1 MQITETLEFLTQIH
15 TSWNNTE
22 QRMAL
27 RKFPRRYL
35 SYEYI
40 GVESWQSQYLR
51 ALLYNK
57 QTEQI
62 EIPLWHAASPLPDT
76 TYPGQ
81 TQIKLSTDKL
91 WGYRGCRNIILWFSD
106 KRGGDTY
113 AVQALLGDGTVKLGE
128 QIQSIYPGA
137 TTTICPVSYAVLQPE
152 DQYAIYDSAHMS
164 MQINLELLTDFTLTP
179 IPASLD
185 EFHFEPWKTK
195 NPWQEALPATYLGAE
210 VFGIAPAWA
219 DDLSGRFARS
229 ANKLDNQAGVVKY
242 DLKSLNTSESREIDY
257 LSLSRSEINNLQRF
271 FCRCKGR
278 LKSFWAPTWL
288 ADMVLTANAEKGQNY
303 LLVEWP
309 LFWKYY
315 RNLAR
320 RKTIVVFLNNQ
331 TARILTIAG
340 FTTDDAGNGKL
351 ILERPLPEGFRKEA
365 VAMISFL
372 CRYRFD
378 SDTMTT
384 DYETVDVAFTSFSFA
399 EVDQ

>member
-27 RKFPRRYL
+27 RKYPRRFL

-62 EIPLWHAASPLPDT
+62 EIPLWHAASPLPDM

-81 TQIKLSTDKL
+81 AQIKLTTDKL
-91 WGYRGCRNIILWFSD
+91 WAYRGCRNIIIWFND

-113 AVQALLGDGTVKLGE
+113 ALQAILGDGTIKLNE
-128 QIQSIYPGA
+128 QIQSVYPA
-137 TTTICPVSYAVLQPE
+137 KSIICPVSYAVLQPE
-152 DQYAIYDSAHMS
+152 DKYQIYDSDNMS
-164 MQINLELLTDFTLTP
+164 MQINVELMADYHLTP
-179 IPASLD
+179 IPQSLD
-185 EFHFEPWKTK
+185 ETRYEPWKTA
-195 NPWQEALPATYLGAE
+195 NPCQNALPASYLGAD
-210 VFGIAPAWA
+210 VFGIAPAWSN
-219 DDLSGRFARS
+219 DLSAHFTRN
-229 ANKLDNQAGVVKY
+229 ANKLDNQTGVVKY

-257 LSLSRSEINNLQRF
+257 VALGRPEINNLQRF

-288 ADMVLTANAEKGQNY
+288 SDMVLASSAEKGQNY

-309 LFWKYY
+309 LYWKYY

-320 RKTIVVFLNNQ
+320 RKTIVVFLKDQ
-331 TARILTIAG
+331 TARILSIAG
-340 FTTDDAGNGKL
+340 FTADDTGHGKL
-351 ILERPLPEGFRKEA
+351 ILDQPLQEGIRKDS

-378 SDTMTT
+378 NDTMTT
-384 DYETVDVAFTSFSFA
+384 NYETVDVASTSLSFA